1 MDTLVELL
9 IPVGLICGAFVYPA
23 LQYIAAR
30 RMGGRWRLWAML
42 PLGPMGF
49 VLVLTLFALLR
60 ESNIWPI
67 PLIFI
72 GPLAVIYLSLLFGVR
87 GLVSK

>member
-1 MDTLVELL
+1 MDTLVEVL
-9 IPVGLICGAFVYPA
+9 IPVGLVCGAFVYPA
-23 LQYIAAR
+23 LQYVAAR
-30 RMGGRWRLWAML
+30 RMKGHWCLWAML

-49 VLVLTLFALLR
+49 VLVLTAYALLK

-87 GLVSK
+87 ALVSK